1 MWVGGTGQVLLNVAL
16 AGKDTAAPLK
26 RLMKQCIQ
34 YDPKERPL
42 FPKVLET
49 AEKVIK
55 SLPKIPRSL
64 SGPFS

>member
-1 MWVGGTGQVLLNVAL
+1 MLVGVTGQVLLNVEL

-26 RLMKQCIQ
+26 RLIKQCTQ
-34 YDPKERPL
+34 YDPKERPH
-42 FPKVLET
+42 FPKVLEI

-55 SLPKIPRSL
+55 AFQKIPRSL